1 MSGAGVS
8 SAVAACQYEAMA
20 TFPLHTL
27 MSAPGG
33 SKPFL
38 AMARRM
44 FGEVP
49 NLAAT
54 LAESPSAIEAYFTLN
69 EIFARGE
76 LTLAERF
83 IVLLTASVEQECHY
97 CVAAHKRE
105 AEQAGVDAALIAA
118 LLERRGL
125 SDERADALRQFVV
138 ATVRKRAQEC
148 GAETDHL
155 LSLGY
160 SRAALLE
167 IVLGVSLA
175 VLGNYVNHIAET
187 PLDDFMRGAPASDM
201 SR

>member
-1 MSGAGVS
+1 MGVS
-8 SAVAACQYEAMA
+8 SAAAACQYGAMA

-33 SKPFL
+33 SKPFM

-44 FGEVP
+44 FGAVP

-69 EIFARGE
+69 GLFARGE
-76 LTLAERF
+76 LTLVERF
-83 IVLLTASVEQECHY
+83 IVLLTASIEQECHY
-97 CVAAHKRE
+97 CVAAHKHE

-118 LLERRGL
+118 LLERRRL
-125 SDERADALRQFVV
+125 SDERAEALRQFVA

-148 GAETDHL
+148 GAETDRL
-155 LSLGY
+155 LSLGF

-187 PLDDFMRGAPASDM
+187 PIDDFMRAVPPPDVH
-201 SR
+201 R

>member
-1 MSGAGVS
+1 
-8 SAVAACQYEAMA
+8 MA

-38 AMARRM
+38 ALARRM

-69 EIFARGE
+69 GLFAQGE
-76 LTLAERF
+76 LTSAERF

-105 AEQAGVDAALIAA
+105 AEQSGLEGAVIAA
-118 LLERRGL
+118 LLDRAPL
-125 SDERADALRQFVV
+125 ADERSEALRQFVV
-138 ATVRKRAQEC
+138 AAVRQRAQDC
-148 GAETDHL
+148 GAEADRL
-155 LSLGY
+155 LALGY
-160 SRAALLE
+160 SRAALLDV
-167 IVLGVSLA
+167 VLGVSLA

-187 PLDDFMRGAPASDM
+187 PLDDFIRGAQTPDAA
-201 SR
+201 R